1 VPISELSTFNF
12 AVDREHRMG
21 ESRYKVPANPTVNR
35 GNGWAIGLRSF
46 AVIFLLIA
54 SWLAALDHALWK

>member
-1 VPISELSTFNF
+1 
-12 AVDREHRMG
+12 MG

-35 GNGWAIGLRSF
+35 GNGWTIGLRSF